1 MRQEERR
8 ARTRA
13 ALLKAAAAAF
23 ATRGYDGASVDAIA
37 ASVNLSKGAVYANF
51 PTKLDLYLGVLG
63 GLVDQAEMRLDRVAR
78 SLKSSPDPVLAAQ
91 HYFGFGGDT
100 EHASLLADLWRTAV
114 DQPPVRAVLDG
125 YLDRRRALLGRSAID
140 GGASPGEAMRL
151 AVTIGRL
158 IDGEVLYRRLGEVS
172 AEASS

>member
-37 ASVNLSKGAVYANF
+37 SSVDLSKGAVYANF

-63 GLVDQAEMRLDRVAR
+63 GLVDQAEFRLDRVVSAL
-78 SLKSSPDPVLAAQ
+78 SESSDPLAAAQ
-91 HYFGFGGDT
+91 RYFGLGGDT
-100 EHASLLADLWRTAV
+100 QHASLLAELWRTASGYS
-114 DQPPVRAVLDG
+114 PVRAVLDN
-125 YLDRRRALLGRSAID
+125 YLERRRALLGKAAVD
-140 GGASPGEAMRL
+140 GGALPAEALRL
-151 AVTIGRL
+151 AGTVARL
-158 IDGEVLYRRLGEVS
+158 IDAEVLYRRLGEAPV
-172 AEASS
+172 EAIS

>member
-63 GLVDQAEMRLDRVAR
+63 SLIDQAEFRLERVA
-78 SLKSSPDPVLAAQ
+78 SALADSSDPLSAAQ
-91 HYFGFGGDT
+91 RYFGLGGDT
-100 EHASLLADLWRTAV
+100 EHGSLFAELWRTAS
-114 DQPPVRAVLDG
+114 DYPPVRAVLEA
-125 YLDRRRALLGRSAID
+125 YLERRRAVLGRGAID
-140 GGASPGEAMRL
+140 GGAAPAQAARIAGTVA
-151 AVTIGRL
+151 RL
-158 IDGEVLYRRLGEVS
+158 IDAEVLYRRLGEVS
-172 AEASS
+172 AETVS